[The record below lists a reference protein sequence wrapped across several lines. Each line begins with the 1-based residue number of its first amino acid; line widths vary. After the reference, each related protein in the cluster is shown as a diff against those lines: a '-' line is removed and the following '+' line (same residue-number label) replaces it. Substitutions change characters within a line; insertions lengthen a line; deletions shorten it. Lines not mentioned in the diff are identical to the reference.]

1 MASALFYC
9 LQEDLQHSLPSSTVA
24 AHALLDHQ
32 ALLVVEVQLQLYV
45 AVVEVRVRLY
55 LVVVE
60 VRVRLQALEQEAVVV
75 LVEVD
80 CSNQQL

>member
-1 MASALFYC
+1 
-9 LQEDLQHSLPSSTVA
+9 VA

-32 ALLVVEVQLQLYV
+32 ALLVVEVQLQLYL
-45 AVVEVRVRLY
+45 AVVEVRVQLY
-55 LVVVE
+55 LAVVE
-60 VRVRLQALEQEAVVV
+60 VLVRLQGLEQEAVVV

>member
-9 LQEDLQHSLPSSTVA
+9 LQEDLHHSLPSSTVA

-32 ALLVVEVQLQLYV
+32 ALLVVEVQLQLYL
-45 AVVEVRVRLY
+45 A
-55 LVVVE
+55 VVE